1 MRSLLHPTL
10 DADPELRSRA
20 LAILWASLALGAV
33 VAVGTTVRTLIQPL
47 PPVAFWA
54 LVGSAILLGFAPL
67 ALRVSSRLTLPA
79 ALPSFVL
86 VALPAVVAYAQ
97 GGLEI
102 PIAMALPLAPVAGM
116 FFGGR
121 AVGLVT
127 ATLALIEVLVFARLH
142 ASGHVFPMAPPEGQT
157 LTLAR
162 ANVLA
167 LLVLLGAAFAWLFER
182 RRVRHEASLRS
193 ERERFRL
200 ALDAAHDGVFDWDRA
215 GGDPYYS
222 EQFLRLLKRDDLGA
236 RDPREWL
243 AEPDRARVGASLE
256 RLAAEGGALEVE
268 CQLETADGPRWFELR
283 ALRVSGSGE
292 TARLVGAVRDVEER
306 KRAAALK
313 DQLISTVSHELR
325 TPLTGIHG
333 ALRLLG
339 GGAAG
344 PLSERGQELVAL
356 GERNGRRLMRI
367 VDELL
372 DLQRLQAGELDLELD
387 EVSVADVLAQAR
399 TIAEELGVEARLS
412 ISEPAPEEIVLCD
425 LQRAGQ
431 VWINLIGN
439 AVKFAREGKI
449 EAVAR
454 AVDGGIRFELA
465 DRGPGVP
472 PEMRDS
478 VFEPFTQVDGT
489 TTRAHGGSGLGLAIV
504 ASIVRASGGVV
515 GVVERAGGGAVFG
528 FLLRRTRAAINDR
541 TAGPGG
547 APRATPPGG

>member
-54 LVGSAILLGFAPL
+54 LVGSAVLLGFAPL

-236 RDPREWL
+236 R
-243 AEPDRARVGASLE
+243 VGASLE

-372 DLQRLQAGELDLELD
+372 DLQRLQAGELDLELE

-412 ISEPAPEEIVLCD
+412 ISEPAPAEIVLCD

-449 EAVAR
+449 EAAAR

-504 ASIVRASGGVV
+504 ASIVRASGGEV
-515 GVVERAGGGAVFG
+515 GVDEREGGGAVFW